1 MLHLMLLNECLLC
14 VTMMVFNNVCV
25 NDTVNDT
32 VQLLISINLLMD
44 DYLCLALIA
53 HKAFI
58 TAVLLVVSVYFSKL

>member
-14 VTMMVFNNVCV
+14 VTMMVFNNVC
-25 NDTVNDT
+25 VNDT